1 MGKNQKLNFVEEYD
15 LIKRIMK
22 SCRTEKQLKSTRNI
36 FQNFKN
42 KWKNEME
49 CFQMIDYMYK
59 FEIEYEKQ
67 RNRI

>member
-67 RNRI
+67 RIRI

>member
-42 KWKNEME
+42 KWKNKME

>member
-42 KWKNEME
+42 KWRNEME

>member
-67 RNRI
+67 KNRI

>member
-1 MGKNQKLNFVEEYD
+1 MGKNRKLNFVEEYD

-42 KWKNEME
+42 KWKHKVE
-49 CFQMIDYMYK
+49 CFEMIDYMYK

>member
-1 MGKNQKLNFVEEYD
+1 MGKNRKLNFVEEYD

>member
-22 SCRTEKQLKSTRNI
+22 SCRTEKQLRSTRNI

>member
-15 LIKRIMK
+15 FIKRIMK

-49 CFQMIDYMYK
+49 CFQMIGYMYK